1 MKNILL
7 VLFLFAGLYVAAQN
21 YETINGRKFIVHQVV
36 AGNTLYSIAKQYN
49 VTLSDVLNNNPEA
62 ENGIKVGQNIY
73 IPVKEEVTTK
83 TTAASPEDADVK
95 LNRFHTVQKQETLYS
110 IAQKYDLTMND
121 LIKLNPGIEN
131 GVKVGQQIIIPDAAN
146 KSSKSNSANIVF
158 YDTIITHV
166 VLQHETLYSLS
177 KRYMVPQK
185 DIVAYNGIKNNSIK
199 PGEKISI
206 PLKKEEI
213 KKVEVREVP
222 EIQPVIVKEKVKT
235 SEFVFRKKDSY
246 KIVLALPLGLSNPKE
261 MFGTIATEFYMGAEY
276 ALDSLQK
283 NGLNA
288 DVFVIDCSGD
298 TTAFFNRLTAHKDA
312 DLMIGPFIGASVDVA
327 AKFCRN
333 NDIKLINPL
342 IGYTKPLQHNPS
354 LVNAMTSDIT
364 LMEGLATYV
373 SKKSDTGKIILVK
386 SGAADQTLY
395 NAFRNKL
402 QSLNTMSGTKFIEAE
417 LADFTQYLAKGVNAT
432 IIYPCKDKNSV
443 IKFMNIVHQNNSKT
457 GSGKIEVYGT
467 KEWTS
472 MEEVKNY
479 YKNTYSLHFSM
490 ANDFEY
496 SKPETET
503 LLKGIRKKY
512 NTDLTKITAQGF
524 DVVYYF
530 VSSFLMDKTPGKL
543 VMNDFNLK
551 QVSQNSGFENTS
563 TYIYKQENFDYILL
577 EKIK

>member
-36 AGNTLYSIAKQYN
+36 SGNTLYSIAKQYD
-49 VTLSDVLNNNPEA
+49 VSLSDVLNNNPEA
-62 ENGIKVGQNIY
+62 ESGIKVGQNIY
-73 IPVKEEVTTK
+73 IPVKEEVTAK
-83 TTAASPEDADVK
+83 TTAVSSENTDVR

-110 IAQKYDLTMND
+110 IAQKYDVTMND

-177 KRYMVPQK
+177 KRYMVSQK
-185 DIVAYNGIKNNSIK
+185 DIVAYNGIKNNAIK
-199 PGEKISI
+199 PGEKVSI

-222 EIQPVIVKEKVKT
+222 AVQPVAEKEKVK
-235 SEFVFRKKDSY
+235 SGEFVFRKKDSY

-298 TTAFFNRLTAHKDA
+298 TTAFLNRLTTHKDA
-312 DLMIGPFIGASVDVA
+312 DLIIGPFMGASVDIA

-342 IGYTKPLQHNPS
+342 IGYTKPLQNNPY

-373 SKKSDTGKIILVK
+373 SKKNDAGKIILVK
-386 SGAADQTLY
+386 SGSDQTLY

-402 QSLNTMSGTKFIEAE
+402 QSLNSGSATKFIEAE
-417 LADFTQYLAKGVNAT
+417 LTDFTQYLVKGMNAT
-432 IIYPCKDKNSV
+432 IIYPCKDKNSI
-443 IKFMNIVHQNNSKT
+443 IKFMNFVHQNNSKA
-457 GSGKIEVYGT
+457 GSGKIEIYGT

-496 SKPETET
+496 SKPETEI
-503 LLKGIRKKY
+503 LLRGIRKKY
-512 NTDLTKITAQGF
+512 NTDLTKIVAQGF

-530 VSSFLMDKTPGKL
+530 VSSFLMDKNPGKL

-551 QVSQNSGFENTS
+551 QISQSNGFENVS